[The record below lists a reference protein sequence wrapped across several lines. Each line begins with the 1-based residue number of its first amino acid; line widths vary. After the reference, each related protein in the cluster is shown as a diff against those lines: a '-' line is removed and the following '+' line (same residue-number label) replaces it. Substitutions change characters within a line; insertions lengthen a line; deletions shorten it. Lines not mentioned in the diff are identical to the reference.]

1 MSNYLLYIIGF
12 LLGIFLLLIIITDKG
27 DIRTLFKNT
36 KEYFANAAAT
46 ANAANDADATAADK
60 DKDKIYDESEIVK
73 VSLVPPPTLKEVVT
87 KDDDDPVASVL
98 TNSEII
104 DNYKF
109 NKLLKK
115 REMRVLVSSYNND
128 NLNKNDWITDNKNY
142 NNNIMLKL
150 DSASSSTNGTSEATD
165 ASTSIVK
172 EFNNLNPFVNGY
184 NIHEVSIRGPPNA
197 VMYKQEKTLGKFSAL
212 FMFSHKRFH
221 KNKNNLFIIY
231 GIDNKNIVINIK
243 DNEYNNNNYYNV
255 NNDPNDNSDL
265 NGSYDKNDINK
276 SVNLLN
282 NYHYYENHDILS
294 NKAKE
299 QKSYKLSY
307 FEKLYTVEIIIDDS
321 VYNINDINME
331 TLKRDITFFGL
342 IMDKE
347 DVVFHLN
354 NTKYEFKRNT
364 DRDIKIGKEP
374 FVINKDKSCEIVLYS
389 FAFFTEAIS
398 DDDLK
403 TFKLYNKYKLYGI
416 HNKEEEVPAIDKKAS
431 LSNIDIKIPQPLV
444 MKDVEDTEVNTIV
457 ENAAIPDIKGIP
469 KI

>member
-1 MSNYLLYIIGF
+1 MYNYLLFIIGF
-12 LLGIFLLLIIITDKG
+12 LVGVFLLLVIITDKG
-27 DIRTLFKNT
+27 DIKNT
-36 KEYFANAAAT
+36 KEYFANGSG
-46 ANAANDADATAADK
+46 DKDK

-87 KDDDDPVASVL
+87 KSDDDPVASVL

-104 DNYKF
+104 DNYNF

-128 NLNKNDWITDNKNY
+128 NIEGMDWITDNKNY
-142 NNNIMLKL
+142 NNNLRLKL
-150 DSASSSTNGTSEATD
+150 ETGDAGTGG
-165 ASTSIVK
+165 IVK

-184 NIHEVSIRGPPNA
+184 NIHTVSIRGPPNA
-197 VMYKQEKTLGKFSAL
+197 VIYSQEKTLGKFSAL

-231 GIDNKNIVINIK
+231 GTDNKNIVINIK
-243 DNEYNNNNYYNV
+243 DNEFNNNNYYNV

-265 NGSYDKNDINK
+265 NGAYDKNDINK
-276 SVNLLN
+276 SINLLN

-364 DRDIKIGKEP
+364 DRDIRIGKEP

-398 DDDLK
+398 DADLK

-416 HNKEEEVPAIDKKAS
+416 HNKEEEVPAIDKKAQ
-431 LSNIDIKIPQPLV
+431 LANIDIKMPQPIV
-444 MKDVEDTEVNTIV
+444 MKDVEDTEVNIIV
-457 ENAAIPDIKGIP
+457 ENAATPDIADIP

>member
-1 MSNYLLYIIGF
+1 MIMSNYLLYIIGF

-36 KEYFANAAAT
+36 KEYFANA
-46 ANAANDADATAADK
+46 DKDK

-73 VSLVPPPTLKEVVT
+73 VSLVPPPILKEVIT
-87 KDDDDPVASVL
+87 KNDDDPVASVL

-104 DNYKF
+104 DNFKF

-150 DSASSSTNGTSEATD
+150 DGSGSSGSGSGATD
-165 ASTSIVK
+165 GASTSIVK

-197 VMYKQEKTLGKFSAL
+197 VMYKQEKTLGKFSVL

-231 GIDNKNIVINIK
+231 GVGNKNIVINIK

-255 NNDPNDNSDL
+255 NNDPSDNSDL
-265 NGSYDKNDINK
+265 NGAYDKNDINK
-276 SVNLLN
+276 SINLLN
-282 NYHYYENHDILS
+282 NFHYYENHDILS

-398 DDDLK
+398 DADLK

-416 HNKEEEVPAIDKKAS
+416 HNKEEEVPANDKKAQ
-431 LSNIDIKIPQPLV
+431 LSNIDIKLPQPLV

>member
-36 KEYFANAAAT
+36 KEYFANA
-46 ANAANDADATAADK
+46 DKDK

-73 VSLVPPPTLKEVVT
+73 VSVVPPPILKEVIT
-87 KDDDDPVASVL
+87 KNDDDPVASVL

-104 DNYKF
+104 DNFKF

-150 DSASSSTNGTSEATD
+150 DGSGSSGSGSGATD
-165 ASTSIVK
+165 GASTSIVK

-197 VMYKQEKTLGKFSAL
+197 VMYKQEKTLGKFSVL

-231 GIDNKNIVINIK
+231 GVDNKNIVINIK

-255 NNDPNDNSDL
+255 NNDPSDNSDL
-265 NGSYDKNDINK
+265 NGAYDKNDINK
-276 SVNLLN
+276 SINLLN
-282 NYHYYENHDILS
+282 NFHYYENHDILS

-416 HNKEEEVPAIDKKAS
+416 HNKEEEVQAIDKKAQ
-431 LSNIDIKIPQPLV
+431 LSNIDIKLPQPLV

>member
-36 KEYFANAAAT
+36 KEYFANAATAT
-46 ANAANDADATAADK
+46 DADKDK

-73 VSLVPPPTLKEVVT
+73 VSVVPPPILKEVIT
-87 KDDDDPVASVL
+87 KNDDDPVASVL

-104 DNYKF
+104 DNFKF

-150 DSASSSTNGTSEATD
+150 DSSGSGATD
-165 ASTSIVK
+165 ASTSIIK

-197 VMYKQEKTLGKFSAL
+197 VMYKQEKTLGKFSVL

-231 GIDNKNIVINIK
+231 GVDNKNIVINIK

-265 NGSYDKNDINK
+265 NGAYDKNDINK
-276 SVNLLN
+276 SINLLN
-282 NYHYYENHDILS
+282 NFHYYENHDILS

-364 DRDIKIGKEP
+364 DRDIKIGKES

-398 DDDLK
+398 DADLK

-416 HNKEEEVPAIDKKAS
+416 HNKEEEVPANDKKAL
-431 LSNIDIKIPQPLV
+431 LSNIDIKMPQPLV
-444 MKDVEDTEVNTIV
+444 MKDVADTEVNTIV
-457 ENAAIPDIKGIP
+457 ENAAIPDIKDIP

>member
-36 KEYFANAAAT
+36 KEYFANAAT
-46 ANAANDADATAADK
+46 AASADADKDK

-104 DNYKF
+104 DNFKF

-150 DSASSSTNGTSEATD
+150 DSSGSSSGATD
-165 ASTSIVK
+165 ASTSIIK

-184 NIHEVSIRGPPNA
+184 NIREVSIRGPPNA
-197 VMYKQEKTLGKFSAL
+197 VMYKQEKTLGKFSVL

-231 GIDNKNIVINIK
+231 GVGNKNIVINIK

-265 NGSYDKNDINK
+265 NGAYDKNDINK
-276 SVNLLN
+276 SINLLN

-364 DRDIKIGKEP
+364 DRDINIGKEP

-398 DDDLK
+398 DADLK

-416 HNKEEEVPAIDKKAS
+416 HNKEEEVPANDKKAP
-431 LSNIDIKIPQPLV
+431 LSNIDIKMPQPLV